1 MRRQALAT
9 IKPAPTTHSGLW
21 LDRFLQDEGGNEDA
35 KTKAKASLVEQVA
48 GLQVPALYT
57 HFYNRWAISL
67 KQAAATCRTATVQGR
82 MIVGLGNTSP
92 IETSICLHHTYGVPY
107 IPGSA
112 IKGLVATYA
121 RQQLGDDWAKGSE
134 TKAETPLNA
143 YQTMFGHP
151 ESAGYLTF
159 FDALYIPNSSQ
170 PLAID
175 LMTPHHMNY
184 QQGNSLQAPT
194 DFDSPNPVAFL
205 SATGSYLFAIGGAEA
220 WVNAAFAILDKALI
234 EYGIGAKTS
243 SGYGRMKLEPPPRDT
258 NQDALEQFLADFN
271 RLRPNQFASQI
282 GRYIQQWRELGG
294 IKQKREAAET
304 IIKMARVVM
313 REKDLLTKPWFS
325 ELITFIEQHS

>member
-48 GLQVPALYT
+48 NLQVPPLYT
-57 HFYNRWAISL
+57 HFYNRWAKSL
-67 KQAAATCRTATVQGR
+67 KQAGATCRTAEVQGR

-92 IETSICLHHTYGVPY
+92 IETSICLQHTYGVPY

-112 IKGLVATYA
+112 IKGLVAAYA
-121 RQQLGDDWAKGSE
+121 RQQLGEAWAKGSE
-134 TKAETPLNA
+134 IKAETPLNA

-159 FDALYIPNSSQ
+159 FDALYIPNGNQ

-175 LMTPHHMNY
+175 VMTPHHMNY

-205 SATGSYLFAIGGAEA
+205 SATGSYLFAIAGDQA
-220 WVNAAFAILDKALI
+220 WVNAAFAILEKALQ

-243 SGYGRMKLEPPPRDT
+243 SGYGRMKLEPPPPDP
-258 NQDALEQFLADFN
+258 LEQFKKDLN
-271 RLRPNQFASQI
+271 NLPEHHYNNQI
-282 GRYIQQWRELGG
+282 GRFIERWKGLQDSKLQ
-294 IKQKREAAET
+294 IEAAT
-304 IIKMARVVM
+304 FIIEKVRNHP
-313 REKDLLTKPWFS
+313 RPKDLQAKQWYKDLV
-325 ELITFIEQHS
+325 EFINQHS

>member
-1 MRRQALAT
+1 MRRTALAQ
-9 IKPAPTTHSGLW
+9 IKPAPTTHAGLW
-21 LDRFLQDEGGNEDA
+21 LDRFLTEAGADDE
-35 KTKAKASLVEQVA
+35 TKAKASLVEQVA
-48 GLQVPALYT
+48 GLKVPALYNY
-57 HFYNRWAISL
+57 FFDRWKASLNQPDIICREAI
-67 KQAAATCRTATVQGR
+67 VQGR
-82 MIVGLGNTSP
+82 MIVGLGNASP

-112 IKGLVATYA
+112 IKGLVAAYA

-134 TKAETPLNA
+134 TQPENPLNA

-151 ESAGYLTF
+151 SSAGYLTF

-175 LMTPHHMNY
+175 VMTPHHMNY
-184 QQGNSLQAPT
+184 QQGGSLQAPT

-205 SATGSYLFAIGGAEA
+205 SATGSYLFAIGGEEA
-220 WVNAAFAILDKALI
+220 WVTAAFAILEKALQ

-243 SGYGRMKLEPPPRDT
+243 SGYGRLKLEPPPRDT

-282 GRYIQQWRELGG
+282 GRYIQQWRELEG

-313 REKDLLTKPWFS
+313 REKDFQAKSWFS
-325 ELITFIEQHS
+325 ELITFIDQHS